1 MRTPEAIITD
11 LRNVLYWSQPNIKF
25 DELSALINE
34 LEAIVTPTEE
44 VIPTKIVEEVV
55 VEETTIDTEQNV
67 LIKNEEGIF
76 EEITL
81 AEESFIEVTEEVTK
95 EPVVTKKTTK
105 KK

>member
-1 MRTPEAIITD
+1 MRTPEAIIAD

-25 DELSALINE
+25 DELSTLVNE
-34 LEAIVTPTEE
+34 LEALVTPTEE
-44 VIPTKIVEEVV
+44 VISTEIVEEVV
-55 VEETTIDTEQNV
+55 VEETIIDTEQNV

-81 AEESFIEVTEEVTK
+81 AEEPFIEVTEEVTK